1 MAQAMVNFRMDAELK
16 RAMEETFRQM
26 GLTMADAFTVFAVK
40 VMQEQ
45 RIPSILKQNRANL
58 IPEIKKGLLHETNVQ
73 QPQILWRIVKSSATF
88 SYRKLH
94 REYDTR
100 GIYVDAC
107 SAHQKPLGCDLPK
120 YP

>member
-58 IPEIKKGLLHETNVQ
+58 IPEIKKDAIRSKTSYS
-73 QPQILWRIVKSSATF
+73 ILSSCPFCPSSAC
-88 SYRKLH
+88 
-94 REYDTR
+94 
-100 GIYVDAC
+100 VV
-107 SAHQKPLGCDLPK
+107 PLPHHNGEG
-120 YP
+120 